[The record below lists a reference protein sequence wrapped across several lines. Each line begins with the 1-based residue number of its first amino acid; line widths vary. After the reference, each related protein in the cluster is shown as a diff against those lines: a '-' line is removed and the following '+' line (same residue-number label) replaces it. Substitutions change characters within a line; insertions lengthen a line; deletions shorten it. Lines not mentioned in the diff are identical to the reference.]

1 MPTNTCCSDTL
12 YVHTD
17 PDNLPGFAEESS
29 FGNSSSDSKAPFL
42 LEPKYSGSEVH
53 VL

>member
-1 MPTNTCCSDTL
+1 MPTDTSCSDTL
-12 YVHTD
+12 VHTS
-17 PDNLPGFAEESS
+17 PYNLPGFAEESS

-42 LEPKYSGSEVH
+42 LEPKNTRSEVH